1 VVADRGGVAVGRV
14 DHDRPA
20 VASRPV
26 RLVPRPAFLAG
37 RTELLAEIE
46 TRLSPDAGEG
56 PRIVILCGLGGAGKT
71 SLAVEYAHRHLAELS
86 VVWQFAADDPAALE
100 AGFSELAAQL
110 GARDL
115 FDIADPIAQIH
126 GVLAARPD
134 DWLLV
139 FDNAPGPEAIRALL
153 PPRGGGRVLITSQN
167 QHWGFGDVIDV
178 PVLNQ
183 DIAAEFLARRTGQA
197 GPGAGAAWDLAG
209 ELGGLPLALEQAA
222 AYMRA
227 TGRSI
232 AGYLDLFR
240 QRGTDMLARGEPA
253 GYDKCV
259 ITTWSLAFEQ
269 LQRSNPAAIG
279 LLALLACCA
288 PEVIPVDLLLRPRPE
303 LYDSFSPEVAR
314 VLVPLLE
321 DRVAADDAITAL
333 RRYSL
338 TSPLSAGTVSVHRLV
353 QAVTL
358 TQLPAGQE
366 AAWRQAAGA
375 LIEAALPADAGQ
387 PTAWPAYAVL
397 LPHAHATQ
405 TVTSGGMARV
415 ASYLG
420 SIGGYTPFV
429 GRGAEQAELRRM
441 WEAVRQGRG
450 RVVGVVGDSGMG
462 KTALVEWFLRDA
474 HPQRRVWVSGAREEH
489 TLSLG
494 ILAQVVSALTGPSG
508 RPPQWAALNPEA
520 DPILV
525 GQGLLDDLRDAGELI
540 LVLDDAQWADRQS
553 HVALRFVARHMLGC
567 PALIIVIQPD
577 EAGLDDG
584 WRRVFE
590 SEHGSLLRLGGLAPD
605 ELVRLAAGRGHFGLS
620 PAGAAR
626 LHLHTGGNPLY
637 ASALLDQVPMRYIV
651 SGQGPLP
658 APVTLAET
666 VTATLAARSEAVQ
679 SLLCAGAILGLNF
692 DVGQARTLAGIADAV
707 PPLDE
712 AAATRLVAPV
722 PGTGGRQFAFSH
734 GLVQQAIYDHMG
746 LARRR
751 DLHRR
756 AAVLLTGAEALR
768 HRVLA
773 ADGEADADLAA
784 DLDRQAALD
793 ASRGERAAAADHL
806 RQALLLTPPGPERS
820 PRLLAVVEAEL
831 IAGNAA
837 SVSPYAAELAAG
849 GGDPWW
855 DYVAGYQSLLA
866 GDVDQAKL
874 RLTRALDAVTAGGAP
889 PRAPADL
896 RARIAAMLAIIGAVS
911 LSYPEMVEYGQIA
924 VQERSTDLWVSAFA
938 WFARTLGLGLA
949 GRGVPALADLDAE
962 GSWPGLD
969 TLVARGMVELWTD
982 QLEDAHRHLRASV
995 DRAYRGEVLR
1005 VGQALAFLGE
1015 AEYRRGL
1022 LVESVLHTELAV
1034 GDAEENQRFWDYALL
1049 HGLACYPRAARGD
1062 WAEAEAH
1069 AHAAAQWAPLV
1080 GTRSGLVSAA
1090 GTRAVIAQARADSAA
1105 LLKAAEDM
1113 DALFDP
1119 LEPGVTVLG
1128 PLRAEA
1134 LADLDRTEE
1143 AAAALNLYTERFGP
1157 IGRRSAQMGMARVR
1171 GRIAAAR
1178 GEHAD
1183 ALVSYDEALGLAR
1196 SLGLPLEAGRIEMLT
1211 GQCLAAS
1218 GRYGAAGTRLRSAL
1232 QQFTDIG
1239 AAAYRAQASD
1249 VIRRLGL
1256 SPDAQPDPL
1265 ASLSGAE
1272 QRVALLVKDGL
1283 SNREIAKTLF
1293 IQPGTVEFHLTNIYR
1308 KLGVSGR
1315 LALRR
1320 FLNPP
1325 Q

>member
-1 VVADRGGVAVGRV
+1 M
-14 DHDRPA
+14 
-20 VASRPV
+20 PV
-26 RLVPRPAFLAG
+26 RLGPRPAFLAG

-46 TRLSPDAGEG
+46 ARLSPGTSEG
-56 PRIVILCGLGGAGKT
+56 PRMVTLCGLGGAGKT
-71 SLAVEYAHRHLAELS
+71 SVAVEYAHRHLAELA
-86 VVWQFAADDPAALE
+86 VVWQFAADDPAALA

-115 FDIADPIAQIH
+115 SDIADPIAQIH
-126 GVLAARPD
+126 RVLAARPD
-134 DWLLV
+134 DWLLL

-167 QHWGFGDVIDV
+167 QHWGLGDVIDV
-178 PVLNQ
+178 PVL
-183 DIAAEFLARRTGQA
+183 DRATAAEFLATRTGETDPS
-197 GPGAGAAWDLAG
+197 GAWDLAG

-253 GYDKCV
+253 GYDKRV
-259 ITTWSLAFEQ
+259 ITTWALAAEQ
-269 LQRSNPAAIG
+269 LERSDPGAIG
-279 LLALLACCA
+279 LLRLLACCA

-303 LYDSFSPEVAR
+303 LYAAFSPEVAA

-321 DRVAADDAITAL
+321 DRVAAGDALAAL

-338 TSPLSAGTVSVHRLV
+338 TSPLDAGPVSVHRLV

-358 TQLPAGQE
+358 AQLPAGLA
-366 AAWRQAAGA
+366 AAWRHAAGA
-375 LIEAALPADAGQ
+375 LIEAALPADARQ
-387 PTAWPAYAVL
+387 PT
-397 LPHAHATQ
+397 
-405 TVTSGGMARV
+405 
-415 ASYLG
+415 
-420 SIGGYTPFV
+420 IGGYSPFV
-429 GRGAEQAELRRM
+429 GRAAERTELQRM

-450 RVVGVVGDSGMG
+450 RVVGVVGESGMG
-462 KTALVEWFLRDA
+462 KTALVEWFLREA
-474 HPQRRVWVSGAREEH
+474 SPQRRIWVSGARDEH
-489 TLSLG
+489 TLSWG
-494 ILAQVVSALTGPSG
+494 VLAQVVHALTGPSD
-508 RPPQWAALNPEA
+508 RPPQWTALDPEA
-520 DPILV
+520 DPLLV
-525 GQGLLDDLRDAGELI
+525 GQGLLDDLRDTGELI

-553 HVALRFVARHMLGC
+553 QVALRFVARHMLGC
-567 PALIIVIQPD
+567 PALIIVIHPD

-590 SEHGSLLRLGGLAPD
+590 SEHGTLLRLEGLDPA
-605 ELVRLAAGRGHFGLS
+605 ELVRLAAARGRFGLS

-658 APVTLAET
+658 APSTLAET
-666 VTATLAARSEAVQ
+666 VTTTLAARTKAVQ

-692 DVGQARTLAGIADAV
+692 DAAQARALAGIADAV
-707 PPLDE
+707 PSLDE
-712 AAATRLVAPV
+712 AVATRLVAEV
-722 PGTGGRQFAFSH
+722 PGTGGQQFAFSH
-734 GLVQQAIYDHMG
+734 ALVHRAIYDDMG

-756 AAVLLTGAEALR
+756 AAVLLTGTEALR

-773 ADGEADADLAA
+773 AHGEADADLAA
-784 DLDRQAALD
+784 DLERQALLD
-793 ASRGERAAAADHL
+793 ASHGEHAAAADHL

-837 SVSPYAAELAAG
+837 TVSRYAPELSAA

-866 GDVDQAKL
+866 GDVGEAKL
-874 RLTRALDAVTAGGAP
+874 RLTRALDTVTARGAP
-889 PRAPADL
+889 PRAPVDL

-924 VQERSTDLWVSAFA
+924 VQERSADLRVSSFA
-938 WFARTLGLGLA
+938 WFARTVGLGLA
-949 GRGVPALADLDAE
+949 GQGVRALAELDAE

-982 QLEDAHRHLRASV
+982 QLPDGHRHLRASV
-995 DRAYRGEVLR
+995 DRAYRGEALR

-1022 LVESVLHTELAV
+1022 LVESVLHTELAI

-1062 WAEAEAH
+1062 WAEAETH
-1069 AHAAAQWAPLV
+1069 ASEAARWAPLV
-1080 GTRSGLVSAA
+1080 GTRAGLVSAA
-1090 GTRAVIAQARADSAA
+1090 GTRAIIAQARADPAA

-1113 DALFDP
+1113 DAVFDP

-1134 LADLDRTEE
+1134 LAELGRIEE
-1143 AAAALNLYTERFGP
+1143 AAAALDLYTERFGP

-1183 ALVSYDEALGLAR
+1183 ALVSYGEALGLAT
-1196 SLGLPLEAGRIEMLT
+1196 SLGLPLEAGRIEMAT

-1218 GRYGAAGTRLRSAL
+1218 GRYGAAGIRLRSAL

-1239 AAAYRAQASD
+1239 AAAYRAQVSD

-1256 SPDAQPDPL
+1256 SPDPQPDLL
-1265 ASLSGAE
+1265 ANLSGAE
-1272 QRVALLVKDGL
+1272 QRVALLVKEGL
-1283 SNREIAKTLF
+1283 SNREIAQTLS
-1293 IQPGTVEFHLTNIYR
+1293 IQQGTVEFHLTNIYR
-1308 KLGVSGR
+1308 KLGVPGR
-1315 LALRR
+1315 IALRR